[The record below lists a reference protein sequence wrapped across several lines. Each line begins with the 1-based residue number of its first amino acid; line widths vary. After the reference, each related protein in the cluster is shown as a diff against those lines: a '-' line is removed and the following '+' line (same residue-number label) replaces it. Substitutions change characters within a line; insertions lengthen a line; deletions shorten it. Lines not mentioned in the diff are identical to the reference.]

1 MYVRC
6 HRWIVPFVTTASLAF
21 SAVALAQGSGATDLL
36 VAAKARD
43 LEAMGALLERGADVN
58 AAQGDGA
65 TALHWAAHWDDH
77 EMAELLIGAGA
88 TVNVA
93 NNQGATPL
101 WLACTNGSAAMIGRF
116 LQAGADPNA
125 VLSSGETPVMT
136 ASRTGTAEG
145 VRLLL
150 TNGADVNARERSRG
164 QTALMWAT
172 AQQHPEVMRVLIEH
186 DADIHAR
193 SHVWHQLVN
202 TAGNTNPTG
211 DIEVAQGGSTPLLF
225 TARQGD
231 LESARLLLAAG
242 ANVNDAAPSGT
253 SALVVASH
261 SGHPA
266 LAVFLLEAGA
276 DPNAAD
282 AGYTA
287 LHAAVLRGDLELVK
301 TLIAHGADPNA
312 RLVRG
317 TAGRRLGWDLSL
329 RHALIG
335 ATPFL
340 LAAKYAEVD
349 IMRVLAANGAD
360 PLLVKQDGTTPLMVA
375 MGVSL
380 GSREDRRGR
389 EGTPHNDAETEERL
403 VLEIATLAVDL
414 GVDFNASNDAGN
426 TALHGAA
433 RLGLN
438 SVVQFLA
445 DRGARLDVKNTR
457 DQTPLALASR
467 LAETADADRETTAD
481 LLRRLGA
488 QE

>member
-1 MYVRC
+1 MRVRC

-21 SAVALAQGSGATDLL
+21 SAVALAQGSGETDLL
-36 VAAKARD
+36 VPAKARD
-43 LEAMGALLERGADVN
+43 LEAVRALLERGADVN
-58 AAQGDGA
+58 APQGDGA
-65 TALHWAAHWDDH
+65 TALHWAAHWDAH
-77 EMAELLIGAGA
+77 EMADLLIGAGA
-88 TVNVA
+88 AVTVA

-125 VLSSGETPVMT
+125 ALLSGETPLMT

-145 VRLLL
+145 VSLLL

-164 QTALMWAT
+164 QTALMWAA
-172 AQQHPEVMRVLIEH
+172 AQQHPEVVRVLIEH
-186 DADIHAR
+186 GADIHAR

-202 TAGNTNPTG
+202 TAGSTNSRG

-242 ANVNDAAPSGT
+242 ADVNDAAPSGT

-261 SGHPA
+261 SGHRA
-266 LAVFLLEAGA
+266 LAAFLLEEGA
-276 DPNAAD
+276 DPNAAG

-301 TLIAHGADPNA
+301 TLIAYGADPNA

-317 TAGRRLGWDLSL
+317 TAGRRLGWDFSL

-340 LAAKYAEVD
+340 LAANYAEVD
-349 IMRVLAANGAD
+349 IMRFLAANGAD
-360 PLLVKQDGTTPLMVA
+360 PLLAKQDGTTPLMVA
-375 MGVSL
+375 MGVRL
-380 GSREDRRGR
+380 GGREDRRGR
-389 EGTPHNDAETEERL
+389 EGTPHNDADTEERL

-414 GVDFNASNDAGN
+414 GVDVNASNDAGD

-438 SVVQFLA
+438 SVVHFLA
-445 DRGARLDVKNTR
+445 DRGARLDAKNQR
-457 DQTPLALASR
+457 EQTPLALASR
-467 LAETADADRETTAD
+467 LGETADAGPETTAD

-488 QE
+488 KE